1 MANSNPW
8 DVRRSVSIT
17 KFEVLCLLRQYGLE
31 LGRPEISEHRIR
43 EIIGRMVELRAEF
56 ER

>member
-1 MANSNPW
+1 MSNPNPW

-17 KFEVLCLLRQYGLE
+17 KFEILCLLRQYGVE
-31 LGRPEISEHRIR
+31 LGRPDLSEQRIR

-56 ER
+56 EK

>member
-8 DVRRSVSIT
+8 DVRRSVGIT
-17 KFEVLCLLRQYGLE
+17 KFEILCLLRQYGLE
-31 LGRPEISEHRIR
+31 LGRSEISEQRIR

-56 ER
+56 EK